1 MFGDN
6 PNLYTHKKMNDIMI
20 DRLIQYCKDVIEKH
34 PELRGEVQG
43 IFDLCMM
50 ELEDDCAS
58 VDHEVEL
65 AFGELDELINDKL
78 KSARG

>member
-1 MFGDN
+1 M
-6 PNLYTHKKMNDIMI
+6 
-20 DRLIQYCKDVIEKH
+20 IEKH

>member
-1 MFGDN
+1 
-6 PNLYTHKKMNDIMI
+6 MNDIMI
-20 DRLIQYCKDVIEKH
+20 DRLIQYCRELIENY
-34 PELRGEVQG
+34 PDLRGEVQG

-65 AFGELDELINDKL
+65 AFSELDELINDKL
-78 KSARG
+78 KSARA

>member
-20 DRLIQYCKDVIEKH
+20 DRLIQRCKDVIEKH
-34 PELRGEVQG
+34 PDLQSKVQD

-65 AFGELDELINDKL
+65 ALGELDELINNKL
-78 KSARG
+78 TSARG

>member
-1 MFGDN
+1 MD
-6 PNLYTHKKMNDIMI
+6 MMI
-20 DRLIQYCKDVIEKH
+20 DRLIERCKQAVAEH
-34 PELRGEVQG
+34 PDLRDDIHG

-78 KSARG
+78 TSARG